1 MGGELARADIAHQ
14 EGGSSEDPGLC
25 CDCKRD
31 WRANGSDMPE
41 AGPVR

>member
-25 CDCKRD
+25 RNSERD
-31 WRANGSDMPE
+31 WRANGSNMPE
-41 AGPVR
+41 ARPVR